1 MAERGDTIELLGH
14 AVVDSAFKVHK
25 HLGPGLLE
33 SVYEHC
39 LAHELSKRHIHVER
53 QVPVPIVYDGDRL
66 ESGLRLD
73 LLVND
78 SIVIEIK
85 AVEKMIPV
93 YQAQMLT
100 YLKLSGKRLGFLIN
114 FNVPLIRDGIRR
126 FVL

>member
-1 MAERGDTIELLGH
+1 MAEHVDALEALGR
-14 AVVDSAFKVHK
+14 AIVDSAFKVHR

-39 LAHELSKRHIHVER
+39 LAHELGKRYIAVAR
-53 QVPVPIVYDGDRL
+53 QVPVPIVYDGERL
-66 ESGLRLD
+66 ESGLKLD
-73 LLVND
+73 LLVSD
-78 SIVIEIK
+78 AIVVEIK

-93 YQAQMLT
+93 YQAQLLT
-100 YLKLSGKRLGFLIN
+100 YLKLSRKHVGFLIN